1 MYSSLV
7 MLYASYIIEG
17 KWDIENTP
25 AILRPMIEE
34 IVNEALKKPQDNEEY
49 V

>member
-1 MYSSLV
+1 MYSSLI
-7 MLYASYIIEG
+7 MLYASYILEG

-25 AILRPMIEE
+25 ASLRPQIQE
-34 IVNEALKKPQDNEEY
+34 IIDNAQKKPEEN

>member
-1 MYSSLV
+1 MYSALV
-7 MLYASYIIEG
+7 MLYASYVIEG

-25 AILRPMIEE
+25 PSIRPMIQE
-34 IVNEALKKPQDNEEY
+34 IVDDALKKPEDNEEY

>member
-1 MYSSLV
+1 MYSALV

-25 AILRPMIEE
+25 DILRPMIQE
-34 IVNEALKKPQDNEEY
+34 IVDDALKKPEDNEEY